1 MSAVGERYAE
11 SLFDLAIEEKK
22 SIDYIELLKKLK
34 ESGYDINKI
43 KYYDKVKITKNNHE
57 FKLEI
62 INENDPLYNQPN
74 LILIGPHVLSFK
86 KGKKF
91 QYSGPTDLSSDE
103 ITRLQNIGLVILTD
117 HVLYPQSF
125 NDYFIIKRE
134 VEEMFKFLRNT
145 IKHSWSNYIHFYFGF
160 NENSKNENIDGAM
173 YKIRD
178 IEIEIVNAKTGEKYI
193 IIMITSIIRGKWY
206 ENP

>member
-1 MSAVGERYAE
+1 MNETVKVT
-11 SLFDLAIEEKK
+11 KK
-22 SIDYIELLKKLK
+22 DNNANVIAFSSDV
-34 ESGYDINKI
+34 N
-43 KYYDKVKITKNNHE
+43 YDKVKITKNNHE

-125 NDYFIIKRE
+125 NDYFIILKLLHESGYNIMDIKTTSRHKVTKE
-134 VEEMFKFLRNT
+134 NDKYFFK
-145 IKHSWSNYIHFYFGF
+145 I
-160 NENSKNENIDGAM
+160 
-173 YKIRD
+173 
-178 IEIEIVNAKTGEKYI
+178 
-193 IIMITSIIRGKWY
+193 ITSYSI
-206 ENP
+206 